1 MASSP
6 TGTEDI
12 QVTPERLCTS
22 DFMSL
27 LKHLYEKGRI
37 NRLVVD
43 EVSILRSD
51 RSPVDALSRHI
62 AFPYAL

>member
-1 MASSP
+1 MDSFP
-6 TGTEDI
+6 TGTENI
-12 QVTPERLCTS
+12 QVTPERLSTS

-43 EVSILRSD
+43 EVSISRSD
-51 RSPVDALSRHI
+51 RPPVDSFSRHI
-62 AFPYAL
+62 AFP